1 MLSSLASDF
10 TDALRSR
17 TSSPDEILAR
27 VRYRTFLRTGTF
39 PNIAEMKAAVRLL
52 RKYNADQ
59 PRAPA
64 GSPEGGQ
71 WIDQADGSAGAAG
84 LPTLIAEVIR
94 ICVAT
99 GISRFTD
106 AFGNKSFNAVYEC
119 RGGQTIHQ
127 SGFGEPD
134 GFIRDPY

>member
-17 TSSPDEILAR
+17 TSSSEEILAQ
-27 VRYRTFLRTGTF
+27 VRFRTFLRTGTF
-39 PNIAEMKAAVRLL
+39 PSVEEMKAAVRLL

-71 WIDQADGSAGAAG
+71 WIGQADGSAGSAG

-106 AFGNKSFNAVYEC
+106 AFGNKSFNFAYEC
-119 RGGQTIHQ
+119 RGGQTIYQ
-127 SGFGEPD
+127 SGLGEPR
-134 GFIRDPY
+134 GFILDPY

>member
-1 MLSSLASDF
+1 MLKTLTSDF
-10 TDALRSR
+10 ANALRSG
-17 TSSPDEILAR
+17 TSSAEQVLHR
-27 VRYRTFLRTGTF
+27 VRYKTFLRTGTF
-39 PNIAEMKAAVRLL
+39 PSVTEMKAAVRLL

-64 GSPEGGQ
+64 GSPDGGQ
-71 WIDQADGSAGAAG
+71 WIDQAEGSAGVAG

-106 AFGNKSFNAVYEC
+106 AFGNKSFNAIYEC
-119 RGGQTIHQ
+119 RGGQTIER
-127 SGFGEPD
+127 SGVGEPK
-134 GFIRDPY
+134 GFILDPY